1 MLSRGWHPIP
11 PGLPKDALNR
21 IPTKQGPTFDDTDR
35 VDTTWTEAWCLCLW
49 DRLCHVG
56 KGHMRLYA
64 MELPRY
70 RSNPRLR
77 RAILIAAK
85 IASSKTN
92 TLVIAIDR
100 ALVVLDEKYGH
111 ELQQNVSPETSES

>member
-1 MLSRGWHPIP
+1 
-11 PGLPKDALNR
+11 
-21 IPTKQGPTFDDTDR
+21 
-35 VDTTWTEAWCLCLW
+35 
-49 DRLCHVG
+49 
-56 KGHMRLYA
+56 MRLYA